1 MDNETRSTQKTAIAI
16 IAGILLVAAL
26 GAVIWYV
33 KSANAEKARQAALIE
48 TLTLEKTNLE
58 SSLDSLQREL
68 LSVQSENEELEG
80 KVSASASVIEQKE
93 IVIKQL
99 KNQNTKELS
108 QLQGQVASL
117 QKAKAEYEAILA
129 VLRAENEQLK
139 AEIAALKA
147 ENAGLRDST
156 VQLSAKIGDLDSKL
170 AEQVKKTQS
179 ARFKATSFRVEM
191 ERKTDKLTAK
201 ARRVRNLTVS
211 FDLADVPEQYRG
223 PQKLYLVITDANSK
237 PIAAANPT
245 KVTISAPTG
254 DIPIIAQ
261 QTRTVNLVE
270 TQRMTFNYKLEEK
283 LKAGN
288 YIAAVYCDSGLLGA
302 SSFRLM

>member
-16 IAGILLVAAL
+16 IAGILLVVAL
-26 GAVIWYV
+26 GAMIWYV
-33 KSANAEKARQAALIE
+33 KSSNAEKARQAALIE

>member
-1 MDNETRSTQKTAIAI
+1 MDNETRSSQKTAIAI
-16 IAGILLVAAL
+16 IAGILLVAVL
-26 GAVIWYV
+26 GAVIWFV

-48 TLTLEKTNLE
+48 TLTLEKTQLE

-99 KNQNTKELS
+99 KNQNTKELA

-117 QKAKAEYEAILA
+117 QKAKTEYEAILA

-139 AEIAALKA
+139 AEIEALKA

-156 VQLSAKIGDLDSKL
+156 TQLSAKIGDLDSKL

-245 KVTISAPTG
+245 QVTISGPTG

-261 QTRTVNLVE
+261 QTRSVNLVE

>member
-1 MDNETRSTQKTAIAI
+1 MDNETRSSQKTAIAI
-16 IAGILLVAAL
+16 IAGIILVVAL
-26 GAVIWYV
+26 GILIWYV
-33 KSANAEKARQAALIE
+33 KSNNAEKARQAQMIE
-48 TLTLEKTNLE
+48 NLEQEKTQLE

-108 QLQGQVASL
+108 QLQAQVSSL

-156 VQLSAKIGDLDSKL
+156 TQLSAKIGDLDSKL

-245 KVTISAPTG
+245 QVTISAPTG

-261 QTRTVNLVE
+261 QTRSVNLVE
-270 TQRMTFNYKLEEK
+270 TQRLSFNYKLEEK

>member
-170 AEQVKKTQS
+170 AEQIKKTQS

>member
-1 MDNETRSTQKTAIAI
+1 MSNEERSSKNVALGI
-16 IAGILLVAAL
+16 IAGILLVVAI
-26 GAVIWYV
+26 GTIIWLV
-33 KSANAEKARQAALIE
+33 RAKSAEKARQDALIE
-48 TLTLEKTNLE
+48 TLTQERTQLEA
-58 SSLDSLQREL
+58 SLDSLQLALNDVRT
-68 LSVQSENEELEG
+68 ENEELEG
-80 KVSASASVIEQKE
+80 KVSASAAVIEQKS

-99 KNQNTKELS
+99 KDQSTKDLS

-156 VQLSAKIGDLDSKL
+156 SQLNAKVGDLDTKL
-170 AEQVKKTQS
+170 ADQIRKTQS

-191 ERKTDKLTAK
+191 ERKADKLTAK
-201 ARRVRNLTVS
+201 ARRVRNLAVS
-211 FDLADVPEQYRG
+211 FDLAEVPEQYLG
-223 PQKLYLVITDANSK
+223 PQKLYLVISDSNGK
-237 PIAAANPT
+237 PITAANPT
-245 KVTISAPTG
+245 KVTVSAPSG

-261 QTRTVNLVE
+261 QTKAVNLVE
-270 TQRMTFNYKLEEK
+270 TQRVAFNYKLEEK

-288 YIAAVYCDSGLLGA
+288 YVAAVYCDKGLLGA
-302 SSFRLM
+302 SSFRLN

>member
-1 MDNETRSTQKTAIAI
+1 MDNETRSSQKTAIAI

-26 GAVIWYV
+26 GAVIWFV
-33 KSANAEKARQAALIE
+33 KSSNAEKARQAAQIE
-48 TLTLEKTNLE
+48 TLTLEKTQLE

>member
-1 MDNETRSTQKTAIAI
+1 MSNETTSSRNIAI
-16 IAGILLVAAL
+16 GVIAGILLVAIL
-26 GAVIWYV
+26 GFSIWKI
-33 KSANAEKARQAALIE
+33 KSVNAEKARQATLIE
-48 TLTLEKTNLE
+48 TLTQEKDQLE

-68 LSVQSENEELEG
+68 LNVQNENEELEG

-108 QLQGQVASL
+108 QLQAQVSSL

-156 VQLSAKIGDLDSKL
+156 TQLSAKIGDLDSKL
-170 AEQVKKTQS
+170 ADQIKKTQS

-191 ERKTDKLTAK
+191 ERKSDKLTAK
-201 ARRVRNLTVS
+201 ARRVRNLSVS

-223 PQKLYLVITDANSK
+223 PQKIYLVITDANSK

-245 KVTISAPTG
+245 KVTISTPTG
-254 DIPIIAQ
+254 EIPIIAQ
-261 QTRTVNLVE
+261 QTRSVNLVE
-270 TQRMTFNYKLEEK
+270 TQRLLFNYKLEEK

-302 SSFRLM
+302 SSFKLM

>member
-1 MDNETRSTQKTAIAI
+1 MDNETRSSQKTAIAI

-26 GAVIWYV
+26 GAVIWFV

>member
-1 MDNETRSTQKTAIAI
+1 MDNETRSSQKTAIAI
-16 IAGILLVAAL
+16 IAGILLVVAL
-26 GAVIWYV
+26 GAVIWFV
-33 KSANAEKARQAALIE
+33 KSSNAEKARQAALIE